1 MLPSLQPTPQ
11 PTYTCHACTIS
22 QTMKTTMARLLVAV
36 LSRRNPFIHSVQT
49 DWRIQAPV
57 LPNGNSLQ
65 YFSRPGSSYRC
76 HSPNT
81 FRSGRAPPPK
91 RERLGF
97 PQNFR
102 SARDRR
108 THRQKTRTAAPR
120 PRSTPLTSPRNFVF
134 RGHKSRGDPRYRTGL
149 QSGQAIV
156 REGAERPVC

>member
-81 FRSGRAPPPK
+81 FRSGRAQLLN

-97 PQNFR
+97 AENLRGGMTGVHVPR
-102 SARDRR
+102 SA
-108 THRQKTRTAAPR
+108 QTAVSG
-120 PRSTPLTSPRNFVF
+120 PRSIPLTSNRSFVSPR
-134 RGHKSRGDPRYRTGL
+134 HTSRRDLRSSTGL
-149 QSGQAIV
+149 RCGQAIV
-156 REGAERPVC
+156 TEGA